1 MSCSKVVFVAS
12 VTFVV
17 SWLRLLALWLG
28 FEVKTVSQWH
38 GQATVCRN
46 VNVKPRKWVRFIPST
61 KSNCTPMLPSSYHPQ
76 RLNRRLGT
84 EKTAAR
90 HRHDLRSRPNSQGG
104 SRKWNPPCLFP
115 GSLEE
120 SLNPKLQTTDEIGG
134 NPDPEP

>member
-46 VNVKPRKWVRFIPST
+46 VNVKPRKWFNQI
-61 KSNCTPMLPSSYHPQ
+61 KLYSYVTIVLSPTAAETAVGDGK
-76 RLNRRLGT
+76 NRR
-84 EKTAAR
+84 
-90 HRHDLRSRPNSQGG
+90 S
-104 SRKWNPPCLFP
+104 
-115 GSLEE
+115 SLA
-120 SLNPKLQTTDEIGG
+120 
-134 NPDPEP
+134 